1 MPAMPTTAGI
11 AVALTLLL
19 APAARAQVST
29 PPRPAVPPDATV
41 VSRVDEFMNAEVKVN
56 GFTGAVL
63 LARKGVPV
71 VAKGLAMANIE
82 WQIPNT
88 PQTKFRLGSITK
100 QFTSMAIMQLQ
111 QMQDQLSRQ
120 QGIIEELQNDVS
132 RMKQENLERYQDLD
146 RRINSGAAPAA
157 TPDNSSGGGASSTS
171 PDAAAGA
178 AAQQPAAS
186 SEPGDPAK
194 EKLYY
199 DAAFDL
205 IKQKDF
211 DKASQAF
218 NAFLRKYPNSQY
230 AGNAQYW
237 LGEVNLAKGDLPA
250 ASQAFAQVSQKYPK
264 HSKVP
269 DSLYKLADVER
280 RMGHTDKVK
289 GILQQVITQYPGTS
303 AAQLAQRDLQKL

>member
-1 MPAMPTTAGI
+1 
-11 AVALTLLL
+11 
-19 APAARAQVST
+19 
-29 PPRPAVPPDATV
+29 
-41 VSRVDEFMNAEVKVN
+41 
-56 GFTGAVL
+56 
-63 LARKGVPV
+63 
-71 VAKGLAMANIE
+71 
-82 WQIPNT
+82 
-88 PQTKFRLGSITK
+88 
-100 QFTSMAIMQLQ
+100 MQLQ
-111 QMQDQLSRQ
+111 QMQDQISRQ

-146 RRINSGAAPAA
+146 RRISSGAAPAA
-157 TPDNSSGGGASSTS
+157 TPDNSSTGGANSAATG
-171 PDAAAGA
+171 AAAGA
-178 AAQQPAAS
+178 NAAQPPAAS

-237 LGEVNLAKGDLPA
+237 LGEVNLAKGDLQG
-250 ASQAFAQVSQKYPK
+250 ASQAFAEVGQKYPK

>member
-1 MPAMPTTAGI
+1 MRMCRR
-11 AVALTLLL
+11 AVTVLALSLPLS
-19 APAARAQVST
+19 AWAA
-29 PPRPAVPPDATV
+29 
-41 VSRVDEFMNAEVKVN
+41 
-56 GFTGAVL
+56 
-63 LARKGVPV
+63 VPV
-71 VAKGLAMANIE
+71 VDDNS
-82 WQIPNT
+82 
-88 PQTKFRLGSITK
+88 GSYPPAGYG
-100 QFTSMAIMQLQ
+100 TSGAYAGSGASAPASAQGQLFMQLQ

-157 TPDNSSGGGASSTS
+157 TPDNSAGSGASGAATG
-171 PDAAAGA
+171 AAAGA
-178 AAQQPAAS
+178 AAQQPAAN

-237 LGEVNLAKGDLPA
+237 LGEVNLAKGDLQG

-280 RMGHTDKVK
+280 RLGHTDKVK
-289 GILQQVITQYPGTS
+289 GILQQVVTQYPGTS